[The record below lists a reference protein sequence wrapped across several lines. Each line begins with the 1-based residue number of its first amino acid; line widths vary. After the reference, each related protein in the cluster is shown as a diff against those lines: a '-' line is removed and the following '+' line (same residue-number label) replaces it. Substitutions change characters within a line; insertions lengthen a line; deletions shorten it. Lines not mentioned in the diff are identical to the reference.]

1 MGGWCKERYNK
12 DENNK
17 LEGLHQKPD
26 QMEETRWEG
35 QNFSEVVA
43 RQEEEEEEEEEI
55 SSFIL
60 AMDALCCVCLQAGEV
75 LDILMLAKLRIVLWR
90 CLWLIYIDLQLYI
103 YLFRLSYWCLCS
115 GLVPLRIISRQEK
128 NTTGI
133 SRLEII

>member
-43 RQEEEEEEEEEI
+43 LQEEEEEEEEV
-55 SSFIL
+55 
-60 AMDALCCVCLQAGEV
+60 VCECTEPVFL
-75 LDILMLAKLRIVLWR
+75 
-90 CLWLIYIDLQLYI
+90 
-103 YLFRLSYWCLCS
+103 
-115 GLVPLRIISRQEK
+115 GLVAATLLQPLNFAHMPCHIPGPDYLLHTKLYLISMHVPYHFNDSATVMAIWKQ
-128 NTTGI
+128 
-133 SRLEII
+133 